1 MSILS
6 KHSAGLAM
14 LVFVLLW
21 GSAAI
26 FTRWGLNHSS
36 VAILLIGRYAV
47 ALIVL
52 SIIALKTRQWLP
64 DQGTRWQVLR
74 AGFLL
79 VGGYSIAY
87 FEAMAHGIT
96 PGLLATLLGTQPI
109 LTLLITERRF
119 SAWRLAGLL
128 LALFGLILI
137 VGKGLSLAGMDLWA
151 WVFSFIAL
159 ACITLGTLLQKKIK
173 QAPQQVLPLQFLL
186 TLLMC
191 LALLPQTT
199 VPTDF
204 SFGYWMPVLWLGVV
218 ISVVAQLLLYKLIQ
232 GGNVVNITSLFYLVP
247 IVTAILDFL
256 VWGHAMSLTEILG
269 MAAIVLGI
277 VLVFKPSK

>member
-1 MSILS
+1 M
-6 KHSAGLAM
+6 
-14 LVFVLLW
+14 
-21 GSAAI
+21 
-26 FTRWGLNHSS
+26 
-36 VAILLIGRYAV
+36 
-47 ALIVL
+47 
-52 SIIALKTRQWLP
+52 
-64 DQGTRWQVLR
+64 
-74 AGFLL
+74 
-79 VGGYSIAY
+79 
-87 FEAMAHGIT
+87 
-96 PGLLATLLGTQPI
+96 
-109 LTLLITERRF
+109 TLLITEQRF

-137 VGKGLSLAGMDLWA
+137 VGKGLSLAGMDVWA

-173 QAPQQVLPLQFLL
+173 QAPQQVMPLQFLL

-191 LALLPQTT
+191 FVLLPQTT

-256 VWGHAMSLTEILG
+256 VWGHAMSLTEIFG

>member
-96 PGLLATLLGTQPI
+96 PGLL
-109 LTLLITERRF
+109 
-119 SAWRLAGLL
+119 

-137 VGKGLSLAGMDLWA
+137 VGKGLSLAGMDVWA

-186 TLLMC
+186 TLAMC
-191 LALLPQTT
+191 LLLLPQTT

-256 VWGHAMSLTEILG
+256 VWGHAMSLTEIFG

>member
-1 MSILS
+1 
-6 KHSAGLAM
+6 
-14 LVFVLLW
+14 
-21 GSAAI
+21 
-26 FTRWGLNHSS
+26 
-36 VAILLIGRYAV
+36 
-47 ALIVL
+47 
-52 SIIALKTRQWLP
+52 
-64 DQGTRWQVLR
+64 
-74 AGFLL
+74 
-79 VGGYSIAY
+79 
-87 FEAMAHGIT
+87 
-96 PGLLATLLGTQPI
+96 
-109 LTLLITERRF
+109 
-119 SAWRLAGLL
+119 
-128 LALFGLILI
+128 
-137 VGKGLSLAGMDLWA
+137 
-151 WVFSFIAL
+151 
-159 ACITLGTLLQKKIK
+159 
-173 QAPQQVLPLQFLL
+173 
-186 TLLMC
+186 MC